1 MTTKTLKKSKELI
14 DAETRAKN
22 AEKQV
27 HDLKRSVSLFITGM
41 DELFKS
47 KPSNKEVG
55 STIAMMIQ
63 SLEQAV
69 ND

>member
-1 MTTKTLKKSKELI
+1 MPTRTAKKTKELI
-14 DAETRAKN
+14 AAETRAKI
-22 AEKQV
+22 AEKK
-27 HDLKRSVSLFITGM
+27 LKELQRDVSLFITGI

-47 KPSNKEVG
+47 RPSNQEAG

>member
-22 AEKQV
+22 AEQQV
-27 HDLKRSVSLFITGM
+27 HDLKRSVLLFITGM